1 MEIHKE
7 GSKVLVV
14 TPNGV
19 IRGRVYQYDKKK
31 KRYTI
36 STLITSSYDSYLT
49 LYNVKPSLIY
59 SVEDFGRASDFFKSR
74 YL

>member
-1 MEIHKE
+1 MEIHKD

-19 IRGRVYQYDKKK
+19 IRGRVYEYNEKKD
-31 KRYTI
+31 RYTI
-36 STLITSSYDSYLT
+36 STLITESYDSYLT
-49 LYNVKPSLIY
+49 LYNVKPSLVY
-59 SVEDFGRASDFFKSR
+59 SIEDFGRAGNFFKKR